1 MDKVDNPRSALDLTC
16 RGPVLGIVARQPL
29 PGRVKTRLTP
39 PLSPREAC
47 ALYETALRES
57 VARFAAGPFQPV
69 LCWTGRRRW
78 FVRAF
83 PGTPLLWQGGGDLGA
98 RLERITAALF
108 AAGGGP
114 VAVAG
119 SDSPDLPL
127 PLMERALGALREADA
142 AVVPSADGGYALLA
156 MNRPAPHLFS
166 GIPWSTAEVLAATR
180 RRAAEHGLR
189 LAVTDPWDDLDDR
202 DSLARLL
209 ARSPECA
216 TARHARAH
224 LGHLLGAGGG

>member
-1 MDKVDNPRSALDLTC
+1 
-16 RGPVLGIVARQPL
+16 VLGIVARQPL
-29 PGRVKTRLTP
+29 SGRVKTRLSP

-57 VARFAAGPFQPV
+57 VARFATGPYQPV
-69 LCWTGRRRW
+69 LCWTGRRNW
-78 FVRAF
+78 FARAF
-83 PGTPLLWQGGGDLGA
+83 PETPLLWQGRGDLGA
-98 RLERITAALF
+98 RLTRITAGLF

-114 VAVAG
+114 VALAG
-119 SDSPDLPL
+119 ADSPDLPL
-127 PLMERALGALREADA
+127 ALLAAALDALRRADA
-142 AVVPSADGGYALLA
+142 AMVPSADGGYALLA
-156 MNRPAPHLFS
+156 LNRPAPQLFA
-166 GIPWSTAEVLAATR
+166 GIPWGTPEVSAATR

-189 LAVTDPWDDLDDR
+189 LAVTKPWDDLDDR

-224 LGHLLGAGGG
+224 LGHLLRAGGG

>member
-1 MDKVDNPRSALDLTC
+1 MDKVDNFPSALKLPE

-47 ALYETALRES
+47 ALYEAALRES
-57 VARFAAGPFQPV
+57 VARFVAGPFQPV

-78 FVRAF
+78 FALAF
-83 PGTPLLWQGGGDLGA
+83 PGTALLWQGRGDLGA
-98 RLERITAALF
+98 RLARITAALF

-127 PLMERALGALREADA
+127 PLMEKALGALRKADA

-156 MNRPAPHLFS
+156 LNRPAPQLFTR
-166 GIPWSTAEVLAATR
+166 IPWSTPEVLAATR
-180 RRAAEHGLR
+180 RRALEHGLR

-209 ARSPECA
+209 ARSPGCA
-216 TARHARAH
+216 TAQHARAY
-224 LGHLLGAGGG
+224 LGHLLRAGGG